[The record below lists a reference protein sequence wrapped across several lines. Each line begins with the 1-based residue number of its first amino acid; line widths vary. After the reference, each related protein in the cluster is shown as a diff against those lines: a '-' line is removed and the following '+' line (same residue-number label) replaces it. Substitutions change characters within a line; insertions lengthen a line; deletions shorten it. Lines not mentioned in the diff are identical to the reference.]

1 MPKDFS
7 LPEARRLT
15 NEHRNISR
23 KLLNA
28 QNLPREFKEKIQNAA
43 YKITLNEM
51 YKELDSIPIEEIN
64 RDKRGYRLKA
74 LKDAGFNS
82 ICDVVKA
89 SERALDAVSGIS
101 EGAANEIKNLAR
113 DMAEEVKRG
122 IRVKITV
129 DNKRADISSLI
140 KSIAQYRRSLEY
152 AEKCKDIFSIGE
164 NVIPYAVNVLSEAT
178 NVLKWLFLPYEK
190 KQSAKGAYNL
200 LREYL
205 VSDYGQRANRI
216 LAEVPECERLTVDE
230 AWEDFERNPIRYFN
244 VIEEFVPDFLG
255 SSDIS
260 SYGLSEEQ
268 VQELANQNVV
278 LDGLLC
284 ELRSYQLMG
293 VKYILHYGNVLLGD
307 EMGLGKTVQ
316 AIAAMVSLK
325 NAGETHFMVICP
337 ASVLTNWCR
346 EIRKHSLLDVVKI
359 HGNDKV
365 SAFSE
370 WEEKGGV
377 GVTTYETAEYILP
390 KEGFKISLLVVDE
403 AHYIKN
409 PNAKRSMNTK
419 RISTFADRLLF
430 MTGTALENNV
440 DEMVNL
446 IEMLN
451 PAVASEVYGIRSLAR
466 STQFKNKVATVYYR
480 RKREDVLTELPELI
494 ENEQWCELGYFENK
508 LYEETVLSKHFQKAR
523 RVSWQVEDLNDSVK
537 ARRLAEI
544 IEDAKDDG
552 RKVIVFS
559 FFLETIDKISKYLG
573 ECALEPITGK
583 VEAKRRQAII
593 DEFDKAEAGS
603 VLILQ
608 IQSGGTGLNIQ
619 SASVVVICEPQLKPS
634 IENQAI
640 SRAYRMGQTRNV
652 LVYRLLCEDSIDE
665 RITDILKEKQKIF
678 DAFADES
685 AAAEDSEGISEE
697 LMKDILNKEIERIVE
712 MRKLMPPI
720 ENEAFDEEQNQ

>member
-255 SSDIS
+255 SSDIN

-268 VQELANQNVV
+268 VQELANQNVA

-377 GVTTYETAEYILP
+377 GITTYETAEYILP

-440 DEMVNL
+440 EEMVNL

>member
-7 LPEARRLT
+7 LPEARQLT

-28 QNLPREFKEKIQNAA
+28 QNLPREFKEKIQNAS
-43 YKITLNEM
+43 YKIKLNEM
-51 YKELDSIPIEEIN
+51 YKELADIPIEEIN

-82 ICDVVKA
+82 ICDVLKA

-101 EGAANEIKNLAR
+101 EGAASEIKNLAR

-122 IRVKITV
+122 IRVKITA

-152 AEKCKDIFSIGE
+152 AEECKDILAIGE
-164 NVIPYAVNVLSEAT
+164 NVIPYAVNALSEAA
-178 NVLKWLFLPYEK
+178 NALKWLFLSSEK
-190 KQSAKGAYNL
+190 KQSAKSAYNL

-216 LAEVPECERLTVDE
+216 LSEVPECERLTVDE
-230 AWEDFERNPIRYFN
+230 AWEDFEKNPIRYFN

-268 VQELANQNVV
+268 IRELANQDVV

-316 AIAAMVSLK
+316 AIASMVSLK
-325 NAGETHFMVICP
+325 NTGETHFMVICP

-359 HGNDKV
+359 HGNDKEI
-365 SAFSE
+365 AFAE

-390 KEGFKISLLVVDE
+390 KEGFKMALLVVDE

-409 PNAKRSMNTK
+409 PNAKRSMNAK
-419 RISTFADRLLF
+419 RISSFADRLLF

-451 PAVASEVYGIRSLAR
+451 PAVAAEVYGIRSLAR

-494 ENEQWCELGYFENK
+494 ENEQWCELGYYENK
-508 LYEETVLSKHFQKAR
+508 LYEETVLSKHFQQAR
-523 RVSWQVEDLNDSVK
+523 RVSWQVDDLNDSVK

-544 IEDAKDDG
+544 IEDAKEDG

-559 FFLETIDKISKYLG
+559 FFLETIDKISRYLG

-685 AAAEDSEGISEE
+685 AAAEESEGISEE

-720 ENEAFDEEQNQ
+720 EVETVDEEQNQ

>member
-28 QNLPREFKEKIQNAA
+28 QNLPREFKEKIQNAS
-43 YKITLNEM
+43 YKIKLNEM
-51 YKELDSIPIEEIN
+51 YKELADIPIEEIN

-82 ICDVVKA
+82 ICDVLKA

-101 EGAANEIKNLAR
+101 EGAASEIKNLAR

-122 IRVKITV
+122 IRVKITA

-152 AEKCKDIFSIGE
+152 AEECKDIFSIGE
-164 NVIPYAVNVLSEAT
+164 NVIPYAVNALSEAA
-178 NVLKWLFLPYEK
+178 NALKWLFLSSEK
-190 KQSAKGAYNL
+190 KQSAKSAYNL

-216 LAEVPECERLTVDE
+216 LSEVPECERLTVDE
-230 AWEDFERNPIRYFN
+230 AWEDFEKNPIRYFN

-268 VQELANQNVV
+268 IRELANQDVA

-316 AIAAMVSLK
+316 AIASMVSLK
-325 NAGETHFMVICP
+325 NTGETHFMVICP

-359 HGNDKV
+359 HGNDKEI
-365 SAFSE
+365 AFAE
-370 WEEKGGV
+370 WEENGGV

-390 KEGFKISLLVVDE
+390 KEGFKMALLVVDE

-409 PNAKRSMNTK
+409 PNAKRSMNAK
-419 RISTFADRLLF
+419 RISSFADRLLF

-451 PAVASEVYGIRSLAR
+451 PAVAAEVYGIRSLAR

-494 ENEQWCELGYFENK
+494 ENEQWCELGYYENK
-508 LYEETVLSKHFQKAR
+508 LYEETVLSKHFQQAR

-544 IEDAKDDG
+544 IEDAKEDG

-559 FFLETIDKISKYLG
+559 FFLETIDKISRYLG

-619 SASVVVICEPQLKPS
+619 SASVVVICEPQLKPVHRKS
-634 IENQAI
+634 
-640 SRAYRMGQTRNV
+640 S
-652 LVYRLLCEDSIDE
+652 
-665 RITDILKEKQKIF
+665 DIKSLPHG
-678 DAFADES
+678 AN
-685 AAAEDSEGISEE
+685 EE
-697 LMKDILNKEIERIVE
+697 CFGV
-712 MRKLMPPI
+712 
-720 ENEAFDEEQNQ
+720 

>member
-113 DMAEEVKRG
+113 DMEEEVKRG

-255 SSDIS
+255 SSDIN

-268 VQELANQNVV
+268 VQELANQNVA

-377 GVTTYETAEYILP
+377 GITTYETAEYILP

-440 DEMVNL
+440 EEMVNL

-720 ENEAFDEEQNQ
+720 ENEAFDEGQNQ

>member
-113 DMAEEVKRG
+113 DMEEEVKRG

-255 SSDIS
+255 SSDIN

-268 VQELANQNVV
+268 VQELANQNVA

-377 GVTTYETAEYILP
+377 GITTYETAEYILP

-440 DEMVNL
+440 EEMVNL

>member
-377 GVTTYETAEYILP
+377 GITTYETAEYILP

>member
-255 SSDIS
+255 SSDIN

-268 VQELANQNVV
+268 VQELANQNVA

-440 DEMVNL
+440 EEMVNL

-720 ENEAFDEEQNQ
+720 ENEAFDEGQNQ